1 MAIPHAA
8 PGEVIDV
15 RPLGQAIESAQT
27 TTLFKTYAMEVIRLV
42 LRKGKEIAT
51 HSAPGEI
58 TVHCI
63 EGKVTFTSAG
73 KSCELT
79 TGTMLYLAS
88 GEPHSVQ
95 ASENATLLV
104 TILLPSKPA

>member
-15 RPLGQAIESAQT
+15 RPLGEAIESAQT
-27 TTLFKTYAMEVIRLV
+27 RTLFKTNAMEVIRLV

-58 TVHCI
+58 TVHCL
-63 EGKVTFTSAG
+63 EGTVAFKSPG
-73 KSCELT
+73 KSCDLK
-79 TGTMLYLAS
+79 TGTMLYLAA

-95 ASENATLLV
+95 AAENATLLV
-104 TILLPSKPA
+104 TILLPSKPV

>member
-1 MAIPHAA
+1 
-8 PGEVIDV
+8 
-15 RPLGQAIESAQT
+15 
-27 TTLFKTYAMEVIRLV
+27 MEVIRLV

-51 HSAPGEI
+51 HSAPGEN

-79 TGTMLYLAS
+79 TGTMLYLAA

-104 TILLPSKPA
+104 TILLPSKPS

>member
-1 MAIPHAA
+1 VAIPHAA

-15 RPLGQAIESAQT
+15 RPLGKDIESAQT
-27 TTLFKTYAMEVIRLV
+27 RTLLKTNDMEVIRLV

-63 EGKVTFTSAG
+63 EGKATLSSAG
-73 KSCELT
+73 KSSELIP
-79 TGTMLYLAS
+79 GMMLYLTS
-88 GEPHSVQ
+88 GEPHSVH
-95 ASENATLLV
+95 ATENSTLLV
-104 TILLPSKPA
+104 TILLPARAK

>member
-15 RPLGQAIESAQT
+15 RPLGEAIETAQT
-27 TTLFKTYAMEVIRLV
+27 RTLVKTNAMEVIRLV

-58 TVHCI
+58 TVHCV
-63 EGKVTFTSAG
+63 EGKVTITSAG

-88 GEPHSVQ
+88 GEPHSVH
-95 ASENATLLV
+95 ASEDSTLLV
-104 TILLPSKPA
+104 TILLASKVG